1 MQTSFFLLL
10 EVRIYNLS
18 GPFVQN
24 MDFWTKRSNW
34 TRSCAK
40 SVGNAMNRSTQNFER
55 YNIEIVNTVSKPK
68 K

>member
-1 MQTSFFLLL
+1 MHANQVFF
-10 EVRIYNLS
+10 IAGSKNLQLI
-18 GPFVQN
+18 GPICSEYGFL
-24 MDFWTKRSNW
+24 DKNW

-40 SVGNAMNRSTQNFER
+40 SVGIAKNRSTQNFER